1 MTGDRTIDVSWDIS
15 EDTAHGAGAT
25 MSDHEDSTTDKPRSF
40 KKKGLV
46 VGLKVVSRVFE
57 DPDRAKR
64 VMDVVNQ
71 VQRGKARLDQTA
83 HRVLNAGNI
92 PSLEDLER
100 IGRHVG
106 ALRREMRRLK
116 NRLEAIRRKVEAG

>member
-1 MTGDRTIDVSWDIS
+1 
-15 EDTAHGAGAT
+15 
-25 MSDHEDSTTDKPRSF
+25 MSDQQDRPAGKPRSF
-40 KKKGLV
+40 KKKGLAL
-46 VGLKVVSRVFE
+46 GLKVASRVLD

-64 VMDVVNQ
+64 VMEVVSQ

-83 HRVLNAGNI
+83 QRVLNAGNI

-116 NRLEAIRRKVEAG
+116 TRLEAIRRKVEGA